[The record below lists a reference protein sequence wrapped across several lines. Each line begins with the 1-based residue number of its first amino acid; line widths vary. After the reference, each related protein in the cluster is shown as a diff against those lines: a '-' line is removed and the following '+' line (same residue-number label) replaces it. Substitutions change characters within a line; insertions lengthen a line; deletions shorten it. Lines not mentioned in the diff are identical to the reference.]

1 MDTKNIEPMTEGE
14 LKYYGSPLNK
24 FIAENC
30 RKDMTVINADLITYS
45 YKDKHIRFIESK
57 HDFEKMGTGQRL
69 LLQLMRKLF
78 KQITGYT
85 VDVLIIRGNPPY
97 ERVTLEDP
105 LTGKKKCINQKQL
118 IDFLNYK

>member
-1 MDTKNIEPMTEGE
+1 MTEKE

-24 FIAENC
+24 VIAENC

-57 HDFEKMGTGQRL
+57 HDFEKMGKGQKI

-78 KQITGYT
+78 KQISGYK
-85 VDVLIIRGNPPY
+85 VDVLVIRGNPPY
-97 ERVTLEDP
+97 DRATLEDV
-105 LTGKKKCINQKQL
+105 LTGKKKHVNKKQL